1 MQYLLTVNVYRHDTI
16 LYNCNNTHRVYIH
29 TYILYV
35 QGGMVHV
42 CSYNTHTC
50 AFRYIG
56 DRGPTH
62 LQDGYLMLQGI
73 LMFVWKT

>member
-1 MQYLLTVNVYRHDTI
+1 MYRHYTI
-16 LYNCNNTHRVYIH
+16 LYNGNNTHRVYIH
-29 TYILYV
+29 TYCMFRVVWY
-35 QGGMVHV
+35 MCAHT
-42 CSYNTHTC
+42 THTHMHLGII
-50 AFRYIG
+50 IG